1 MNSIVIGSGFGGIAA
16 ALRLKAKGHKVK
28 LIEKHPDLGGRARV
42 FKRNGFIYDAG
53 PTVIT
58 APYLINE
65 LFELFNKDPKN
76 YIELTPLKIWY
87 QFIFEDKTKFNY
99 SGDEIEMK
107 DQIEKLS
114 KEDVNGY
121 EKLVNFTKKIFDKG
135 FLELA
140 DVPFDKP
147 FVMMQQLPALL
158 KLKSYKSVYSLVSSY
173 IKNEKLRRMLSMHPL
188 LVGGNPFT
196 TTSIYGLILYL
207 EKKWG
212 IHYSVGGTGNI
223 IKGFEKLMNEVGI
236 EIIKNTEVTEII
248 TKNNKISGVKL
259 NNENEID
266 ADNVVCNADPPAFYE
281 KMLSKSNENSML
293 FNWKKNRMEY
303 SMGLFV
309 YYFGTKKIY
318 ENVEHHTIKFGNKYE
333 EHLDDIFNKKKL
345 NNENEIGADNV
356 VCNADPPAFY
366 EKMLSKSNESSMLFN
381 WKKNRMEYSM
391 GLFVYY
397 FGTKKIY
404 ENVEHHTIKFGNK
417 YKEHL
422 DDIFDKKKLNNDIS
436 YYLHRPTAT
445 DKTMAPEGNDC
456 FYVLVPVPNNQSKIN
471 WETEG
476 EKMKNLVIEK
486 MEKDLMPDLKNNIVE
501 DFYLTPD
508 YFEKELNTKFG
519 SGFSIQPKFTQ
530 SAYFR
535 FHNKSEIYDGLYFV
549 GAGTHPGAGVPGVL
563 SSAKVLDKLF

>member
-16 ALRLKAKGHKVK
+16 ALRLKAKGHKVT

-42 FKRNGFIYDAG
+42 FRKNGFIFDGG

-65 LFELFNKDPKN
+65 LFELFKKNPKD
-76 YIELTPLKIWY
+76 YIKLSPLKVWY
-87 QFIFEDKTKFNY
+87 QFIFEDKSKFNY
-99 SGDEIEMK
+99 SGNENEMK
-107 DQIEKLS
+107 AQIKELN
-114 KEDVNGY
+114 KEDVKGY

-135 FLELA
+135 FTELA
-140 DVPFDKP
+140 DIPFDKP
-147 FVMMQQLPALL
+147 FVMMQQLPSLL

-212 IHYSVGGTGNI
+212 IHYSMGGTGNI

-236 EIIKNTEVTEII
+236 KVIKGNEVTKILS
-248 TKNNKISGVKL
+248 KNNKITSIQL
-259 NNENEID
+259 DNHDYID
-266 ADNVVCNADPPAFYE
+266 ADNVICNADPPAVYE
-281 KMLSKSNENSML
+281 KLLDEKNNNSFL
-293 FNWKKNRMEY
+293 FKWKKKRMEY

-318 ENVEHHTIKFGNKYE
+318 
-333 EHLDDIFNKKKL
+333 D
-345 NNENEIGADNV
+345 
-356 VCNADPPAFY
+356 
-366 EKMLSKSNESSMLFN
+366 
-381 WKKNRMEYSM
+381 
-391 GLFVYY
+391 
-397 FGTKKIY
+397 
-404 ENVEHHTIKFGNK
+404 NVEHHTIKFGNK

-422 DDIFDKKKLNNDIS
+422 DDIFDKKKLNNDVS
-436 YYLHRPTAT
+436 YYLHRPSAT
-445 DKTMAPEGNDC
+445 DKSMAPEGNDC
-456 FYVLVPVPNNQSKIN
+456 FYVLVPVPNNQSGID
-471 WETEG
+471 WSIEG
-476 EKMKNLVIEK
+476 DKMKKLIIDK
-486 MEKDLMPDLKNNIVE
+486 MENDLMPNLRNNIVE

-508 YFEKELNTKFG
+508 YFEKDLNTKFG

-563 SSAKVLDKLF
+563 SSAKVLDKIF

>member
-16 ALRLKAKGHKVK
+16 ALRLKAKGHQVK

-42 FKRNGFIYDAG
+42 FKKNGFIFDGG

-65 LFELFNKDPKN
+65 LFELFKKDPKN
-76 YIELTPLKIWY
+76 YIELSPLKIWY
-87 QFIFEDKTKFNY
+87 QFIFEDKSKFNY
-99 SGDEIEMK
+99 SGDEANMVK
-107 DQIEKLS
+107 QIEDIS
-114 KEDVNGY
+114 KDDAEGY
-121 EKLVNFTKKIFDKG
+121 QKLVSFTKKIFDKG
-135 FLELA
+135 FTELA

-158 KLKSYKSVYSLVSSY
+158 KLKSYKSVYSLVSSF

-212 IHYSVGGTGNI
+212 IHYSMGGTGNI
-223 IKGFEKLMNEVGI
+223 IKGLEKLMLEEGI
-236 EIIKNTEVTEII
+236 DIIKNSEVTEII
-248 TKNNKISGVKL
+248 SKSNKITGIKL
-259 NNENEID
+259 NNQKIIEAE
-266 ADNVVCNADPPAFYE
+266 NVVCNADPPAFYE
-281 KMLSKSNENSML
+281 KMLKKNGQGSFI
-293 FNWKKNRMEY
+293 FNWKKKRMEY

-318 ENVEHHTIKFGNKYE
+318 
-333 EHLDDIFNKKKL
+333 
-345 NNENEIGADNV
+345 
-356 VCNADPPAFY
+356 P
-366 EKMLSKSNESSMLFN
+366 
-381 WKKNRMEYSM
+381 
-391 GLFVYY
+391 
-397 FGTKKIY
+397 
-404 ENVEHHTIKFGNK
+404 NVEHHTIKFGNK

-422 DDIFDKKKLNNDIS
+422 EDIFNKKKLNNDIS
-436 YYLHRPTAT
+436 YYLHRPSAT
-445 DKTMAPEGNDC
+445 DKSMAPEGNDC
-456 FYVLVPVPNNQSKIN
+456 FYVLVPVPNNQSKID
-471 WETEG
+471 WQTEG
-476 EKMKNLVIEK
+476 ENMKNLVIDK
-486 MEKDLMPDLKNNIVE
+486 MEKDLMPNLRENIVA

-563 SSAKVLDKLF
+563 SSAKVLDKLL

>member
-1 MNSIVIGSGFGGIAA
+1 MNSVVIGSGFGGIAA
-16 ALRLKAKGHKVK
+16 ALRLKAKGNNVT

-42 FKRNGFIYDAG
+42 FKKNGFIYDGG

-65 LFELFNKDPKN
+65 LFELFKKDPKD
-76 YIELTPLKIWY
+76 YLELSPLKIWY

-99 SGDEIEMK
+99 SGDEADMK
-107 DQIEKLS
+107 KQIEKINQ
-114 KEDVNGY
+114 EDVLGY
-121 EKLVNFTKKIFDKG
+121 EKLLNFTRKIFDKG
-135 FLELA
+135 FTELA

-173 IKNEKLRRMLSMHPL
+173 IKNEKLRRIFSMHPL

-212 IHYSVGGTGNI
+212 IHYSMGGTGNI
-223 IKGFEKLMNEVGI
+223 IKGFEKLMEEVGI
-236 EIIKNTEVTEII
+236 KVIKGNEVKKIISNKKKITGVELDNQTII
-248 TKNNKISGVKL
+248 RS
-259 NNENEID
+259 
-266 ADNVVCNADPPAFYE
+266 DNVVCNADPPAVYE
-281 KMLSKSNENSML
+281 QMLDINKNNSFL
-293 FNWKKNRMEY
+293 FRWKKNRMEY

-309 YYFGTKKIY
+309 YYFGTKEKY
-318 ENVEHHTIKFGNKYE
+318 ENVEHHTIKFGK
-333 EHLDDIFNKKKL
+333 
-345 NNENEIGADNV
+345 
-356 VCNADPPAFY
+356 
-366 EKMLSKSNESSMLFN
+366 
-381 WKKNRMEYSM
+381 
-391 GLFVYY
+391 
-397 FGTKKIY
+397 
-404 ENVEHHTIKFGNK
+404 K

-422 DDIFDKKKLNNDIS
+422 NDIFNNKKLNEDIS
-436 YYLHRPTAT
+436 YYLHRSTAT
-445 DKTMAPEGNDC
+445 DESMAPEGNDC

-471 WETEG
+471 WSFEG
-476 EKMKNLVIEK
+476 EKMKNLIIDK
-486 MEKDLMPDLKNNIVE
+486 MEKDLMPNLRLNIVE

-508 YFEKELNTKFG
+508 YFEKDLNTKYG
-519 SGFSIQPKFTQ
+519 SGFSIQPKFSQ

-563 SSAKVLDKLF
+563 SSAKVLDKIL

>member
-16 ALRLKAKGHKVK
+16 ALRLKAKGHKVT

-42 FKRNGFIYDAG
+42 FRKNGFIFDGG

-65 LFELFNKDPKN
+65 LFELFKKDPKD
-76 YIELTPLKIWY
+76 YIKLSPLKVWY
-87 QFIFEDKTKFNY
+87 QFVFEDKSKFNY
-99 SGDEIEMK
+99 SGNENEMK
-107 DQIEKLS
+107 AQIEELN
-114 KEDVNGY
+114 KEDVKGY
-121 EKLVNFTKKIFDKG
+121 EKLVSFTKKIFDKG
-135 FLELA
+135 FTELA
-140 DVPFDKP
+140 DIPFDKP

-212 IHYSVGGTGNI
+212 IHYSMGGTGNI

-236 EIIKNTEVTEII
+236 KVIKGNEVIKI
-248 TKNNKISGVKL
+248 LSKNNKITSVQL
-259 NNENEID
+259 DNQDSID
-266 ADNVVCNADPPAFYE
+266 ADNVICNADPPAVYE
-281 KMLSKSNENSML
+281 KLLDEKSNNSFL
-293 FNWKKNRMEY
+293 FKWKKKRMEY

-318 ENVEHHTIKFGNKYE
+318 
-333 EHLDDIFNKKKL
+333 
-345 NNENEIGADNV
+345 DN
-356 VCNADPPAFY
+356 
-366 EKMLSKSNESSMLFN
+366 
-381 WKKNRMEYSM
+381 
-391 GLFVYY
+391 
-397 FGTKKIY
+397 I
-404 ENVEHHTIKFGNK
+404 EHHTIKFGNK

-422 DDIFDKKKLNNDIS
+422 DDIFNKKKLNNDIS
-436 YYLHRPTAT
+436 YYLHRPSAT
-445 DKTMAPEGNDC
+445 DKSMAPEGNDC
-456 FYVLVPVPNNQSKIN
+456 FYVLVPVPNNQSGID
-471 WETEG
+471 WSIEG
-476 EKMKNLVIEK
+476 DKMKKLIIDK
-486 MEKDLMPDLKNNIVE
+486 MENDLMPNLRNNIVE

-508 YFEKELNTKFG
+508 YFEKDLNTKFG

-563 SSAKVLDKLF
+563 SSAKVLDKIL

>member
-16 ALRLKAKGHKVK
+16 ALRLRAKGHDVT
-28 LIEKHPDLGGRARV
+28 LIEKHQDLGGRARV
-42 FKRNGFIYDAG
+42 FKRNGFTFDGG

-65 LFELFNKDPKN
+65 LFELFKKNPKD
-76 YIELTPLKIWY
+76 YIELSPLKIWY
-87 QFIFEDKTKFNY
+87 QFIFEDRSKFNY
-99 SGDEIEMK
+99 SGNENEMK
-107 DQIEKLS
+107 AQIGELS
-114 KEDVNGY
+114 EEDVQGY

-135 FLELA
+135 FTELA
-140 DVPFDKP
+140 DVPFDRP
-147 FVMMQQLPALL
+147 FVMLQQLPALL

-212 IHYSVGGTGNI
+212 IHYSMGGTGNI

-236 EIIKNTEVTEII
+236 KVIKGNEVKKIISKNTKI
-248 TKNNKISGVKL
+248 TGVQL
-259 NNENEID
+259 SNDNTIN
-266 ADNVVCNADPPAFYE
+266 ADIVICNADPPAVYE
-281 KMLSKSNENSML
+281 KLLDGNSNNSFL
-293 FNWKKNRMEY
+293 FNWKK
-303 SMGLFV
+303 
-309 YYFGTKKIY
+309 K
-318 ENVEHHTIKFGNKYE
+318 
-333 EHLDDIFNKKKL
+333 
-345 NNENEIGADNV
+345 
-356 VCNADPPAFY
+356 
-366 EKMLSKSNESSMLFN
+366 
-381 WKKNRMEYSM
+381 RMEYSM

-422 DDIFDKKKLNNDIS
+422 DDIFDKKKLNEDIS
-436 YYLHRPTAT
+436 YYLHRPSAT
-445 DKTMAPEGNDC
+445 DKSMAPEGNDC
-456 FYVLVPVPNNQSKIN
+456 FYVLVPVPNNQSGIN
-471 WETEG
+471 WNTEG
-476 EKMKNLVIEK
+476 EKMKRLIINK
-486 MEKDLMPDLKNNIVE
+486 MEKDLMPNLKENIVE

-508 YFEKELNTKFG
+508 YFEKDLNTKFG

-563 SSAKVLDKLF
+563 SSAKVLDKIL

>member
-16 ALRLKAKGHKVK
+16 ALRLKAKGHQVK

-42 FKRNGFIYDAG
+42 FKKNGFIFDGG

-65 LFELFNKDPKN
+65 LFELFKKDPKN
-76 YIELTPLKIWY
+76 YIELSPLKIWY
-87 QFIFEDKTKFNY
+87 QFIFEDKSKFNY
-99 SGDEIEMK
+99 SGDEDNMVK
-107 DQIEKLS
+107 QIEDIS
-114 KEDVNGY
+114 KDDVEGY
-121 EKLVNFTKKIFDKG
+121 QKLVSFTKKIFDKG
-135 FLELA
+135 FTELA

-158 KLKSYKSVYSLVSSY
+158 KLKSYKSVYSLVSSF

-212 IHYSVGGTGNI
+212 IHYSMGGTGNI
-223 IKGFEKLMNEVGI
+223 IKGLEKLMLEEGI
-236 EIIKNTEVTEII
+236 DIIKNSEVTEII
-248 TKNNKISGVKL
+248 SKSNKITGIKL
-259 NNENEID
+259 NNQEIIE
-266 ADNVVCNADPPAFYE
+266 AENVVCNADPPAFYE
-281 KMLSKSNENSML
+281 KMLKKNGQGSFI
-293 FNWKKNRMEY
+293 FNWKKKRMEY

-318 ENVEHHTIKFGNKYE
+318 
-333 EHLDDIFNKKKL
+333 
-345 NNENEIGADNV
+345 
-356 VCNADPPAFY
+356 P
-366 EKMLSKSNESSMLFN
+366 
-381 WKKNRMEYSM
+381 
-391 GLFVYY
+391 
-397 FGTKKIY
+397 
-404 ENVEHHTIKFGNK
+404 NVEHHTIKFGNK

-422 DDIFDKKKLNNDIS
+422 EDIFNNKKLNNDIS
-436 YYLHRPTAT
+436 YYLHRPSAT
-445 DKTMAPEGNDC
+445 DKSMAPEGNDC
-456 FYVLVPVPNNQSKIN
+456 FYVLVPVPNNQSKID
-471 WETEG
+471 WRTEG
-476 EKMKNLVIEK
+476 ENMKNLVIDK
-486 MEKDLMPDLKNNIVE
+486 MEKDLMPNLRENIVA

-563 SSAKVLDKLF
+563 SSAKVLDKLL

>member
-16 ALRLKAKGHKVK
+16 ALRLKAKGHQVK

-42 FKRNGFIYDAG
+42 FKKNGFIFDGG

-65 LFELFNKDPKN
+65 LFELFKKDPKN
-76 YIELTPLKIWY
+76 YIELSPLKIWY
-87 QFIFEDKTKFNY
+87 QFIFEDKSKFNY
-99 SGDEIEMK
+99 SGDEANMVK
-107 DQIEKLS
+107 QIEDIS
-114 KEDVNGY
+114 KDDVEGY
-121 EKLVNFTKKIFDKG
+121 QKLVSFTKKIFDKG
-135 FLELA
+135 FTELA

-158 KLKSYKSVYSLVSSY
+158 KLKSYKSVYSLVSSF

-212 IHYSVGGTGNI
+212 IHYSMGGTGNI
-223 IKGFEKLMNEVGI
+223 IKGLEKLMLEEGI
-236 EIIKNTEVTEII
+236 DIIKNSEVTEII
-248 TKNNKISGVKL
+248 SKSNKITGIKL
-259 NNENEID
+259 NNQEIIE
-266 ADNVVCNADPPAFYE
+266 AENVVCNADPPAFYE
-281 KMLSKSNENSML
+281 KMLKKNGQGSFI
-293 FNWKKNRMEY
+293 FNWKKKRMEY

-309 YYFGTKKIY
+309 YYFGTQKIY
-318 ENVEHHTIKFGNKYE
+318 
-333 EHLDDIFNKKKL
+333 
-345 NNENEIGADNV
+345 
-356 VCNADPPAFY
+356 P
-366 EKMLSKSNESSMLFN
+366 
-381 WKKNRMEYSM
+381 
-391 GLFVYY
+391 
-397 FGTKKIY
+397 
-404 ENVEHHTIKFGNK
+404 NVEHHTIKFGNK

-422 DDIFDKKKLNNDIS
+422 EDIFNNKKLNNDIS
-436 YYLHRPTAT
+436 YYLHRPSAT
-445 DKTMAPEGNDC
+445 DKSMAPEGNDC
-456 FYVLVPVPNNQSKIN
+456 FYVLVPVPNNQSKID
-471 WETEG
+471 WQTEG
-476 EKMKNLVIEK
+476 ENMKNLVIDK
-486 MEKDLMPDLKNNIVE
+486 MEKDLMPNLRENIVA

-563 SSAKVLDKLF
+563 SSAKVLDKLL